1 MGHPH
6 TLFVPVVGKLNR
18 ACDGNAAVYPAC
30 GGFTFCAVVGLKAF
44 SDNTLDQDERERRSQ
59 METITKSIRDSQIWS
74 RFLNAP
80 MITAFEVFSFF
91 AVIALLVK

>member
-1 MGHPH
+1 
-6 TLFVPVVGKLNR
+6 
-18 ACDGNAAVYPAC
+18 
-30 GGFTFCAVVGLKAF
+30 
-44 SDNTLDQDERERRSQ
+44 